1 MTYITKPYYKYK
13 KDAFISLVT
22 TIINLTKRITVFEEV
37 ISPEAQ
43 PQDFELIIY
52 SDGIKLGDIDIYYV
66 SWHHLGTIR
75 QPLFENEPLRFYTSP
90 EFGAQPFGV
99 VLEEKERKLIEESAS
114 ILLSLTKDSQE
125 FLPNSDLRAT
135 LNRLTLTSLIEVE
148 PFVQTVR
155 WFD

>member
-22 TIINLTKRITVFEEV
+22 TVINLTKRISSFEEIV
-37 ISPEAQ
+37 SPEAQ

-52 SDGIKLGDIDIYYV
+52 SDGTKLGDIDIHYL

-75 QPLFENEPLRFYTSP
+75 QPLFENEPLRFYTAP
-90 EFGAQPFGV
+90 EFGTLPFGV
-99 VLEEKERKLIEESAS
+99 VLENREQKIVEENAS

-135 LNRLTLTSLIEVE
+135 LNHLTLTSLQETE
-148 PFVQTVR
+148 PFVRSVR
-155 WFD
+155 WSD

>member
-52 SDGIKLGDIDIYYV
+52 SDGTKLGDIDIYYV

-75 QPLFENEPLRFYTSP
+75 QPLFEHEPLRFYTSP

-99 VLEEKERKLIEESAS
+99 VLENQEQKIVEETAS
-114 ILLSLTKDSQE
+114 ILLSLTKDSHE

-135 LNRLTLTSLIEVE
+135 LNHLTLTSLQETE
-148 PFVQTVR
+148 PFVSSVR
-155 WFD
+155 WSD

>member
-1 MTYITKPYYKYK
+1 MSYITKPYYKYK
-13 KDAFISLVT
+13 KDAFVSLVN
-22 TIINLTKRITVFEEV
+22 TILKLTKRISSFEEL

-52 SDGIKLGDIDIYYV
+52 SDGTKLGDIDIYYV
-66 SWHHLGTIR
+66 SWHHLGAIR

-135 LNRLTLTSLIEVE
+135 LNHLTLTSLTEVE
-148 PFVQTVR
+148 PFVQSVR
-155 WFD
+155 WSD

>member
-13 KDAFISLVT
+13 KDAFVSLVN
-22 TIINLTKRITVFEEV
+22 TILKLTKRISSFEEL

-52 SDGIKLGDIDIYYV
+52 SDGTKLGDIDIYYV

-75 QPLFENEPLRFYTSP
+75 QPLFENEPLRFYTAP
-90 EFGAQPFGV
+90 EFGTQPFGV
-99 VLEEKERKLIEESAS
+99 VLEEKERKIIEENAS
-114 ILLSLTKDSQE
+114 ILLSLTKDSYK

-135 LNRLTLTSLIEVE
+135 LKHLTLTSLQETE
-148 PFVQTVR
+148 LFVSFVR
-155 WFD
+155 WSD

>member
-43 PQDFELIIY
+43 PQDFELILY

-99 VLEEKERKLIEESAS
+99 VLENREQKIVEETASSLLI
-114 ILLSLTKDSQE
+114 LTKDSHE

-135 LNRLTLTSLIEVE
+135 LNHLTLTSLQETE
-148 PFVQTVR
+148 PFVSSVR
-155 WFD
+155 WSD